1 MCSTVEIN
9 EQLSLQLFLITRHC
23 DLLPDTCQQEMK
35 QTPFELNQGF
45 ECKFQ
50 GGISSNIHY
59 LFYYRILPH

>member
-50 GGISSNIHY
+50 GGI
-59 LFYYRILPH
+59 